1 MKSKKQIRI
10 GSHFV
15 GEGAPVYIVA
25 ELSANHL
32 QDRGR
37 ALEILHAAHEA
48 GADAF
53 KLQTYRADT
62 ITLDSARPEFLIGG
76 GTPWDGERLY
86 QLYEKAYTP
95 WEWHQELMEEAEK
108 LGMDC
113 FSSPFDPTAVELMG
127 QLKMPAVKIAS
138 YEIADI
144 PLIKKAAALGVP
156 MILST
161 GIAHLSDIEAAIR
174 ACGEMG
180 NDRIILLKCV
190 SEYPTPYSEVHLNML
205 PTLERTFRVIT
216 GLSDH
221 TLGYHIPVAACALG
235 AKLVEKHLTL
245 KRSDGGPDGDFSME
259 PAEFAEMVK
268 HIRETEAAMGDA
280 DYHLTPAQ
288 EAERSGGRSLY
299 VTADLKPGDVFTEKN
314 IKSVRPAEGLP
325 PVYLEKVLGKQA
337 ACGIAAGTPLKL
349 ELVKF

>member
-1 MKSKKQIRI
+1 MKDRVKI
-10 GSHFV
+10 GSHYV
-15 GEGAPVYIVA
+15 GAGAPVYIVA

-32 QDRGR
+32 QDKGR

-62 ITLDSARPEFLIGG
+62 ITLDSDRPEFLIGG
-76 GTPWDGERLY
+76 GTPWDGEKLY

-95 WEWHQELMEEAEK
+95 WEWHGELMEEAEK

-113 FSSPFDPTAVELMG
+113 FSSPFDASAVELMA

-144 PLIKKAAALGVP
+144 PLIKRAAALGVP
-156 MILST
+156 VILST
-161 GIAHLSDIEAAIR
+161 GIARLSDIEAAIR
-174 ACGEMG
+174 ACMEAG

-205 PTLERTFRVIT
+205 PTLERTFGVIT

-221 TLGYHIPVAACALG
+221 TMGYHIPVAACALG

-245 KRSDGGPDGDFSME
+245 KRSDGGPDGAFSME

-268 HIRETEAAMGDA
+268 HIRETEEAMGDT

-299 VTADLKPGDVFTEKN
+299 VTADLAEGTLFSEEN
-314 IKSVRPAEGLP
+314 LKSVRPAEGLP
-325 PVYLEKVLGKQA
+325 PVYLDKVLGKRA
-337 ACGIAAGTPLKL
+337 ACGIQAGTPLKL
-349 ELVKF
+349 EMVRF

>member
-1 MKSKKQIRI
+1 MKTQLRI
-10 GSHFV
+10 GKHPV

-32 QDRGR
+32 QDKGR
-37 ALEILHAAHEA
+37 AFEILHAAHEA

-86 QLYEKAYTP
+86 DLYEKAYTP
-95 WEWHQELMEEAEK
+95 WEWHGELMEEAEK

-113 FSSPFDPTAVELMG
+113 FSSPFDASAVELMA

-144 PLIKKAAALGVP
+144 PLIKRAAALGVP
-156 MILST
+156 VILST

-174 ACGEMG
+174 ACMEAG

-205 PTLERTFRVIT
+205 PTLERTFGVIT

-221 TLGYHIPVAACALG
+221 TMGYHIPVAACALG
-235 AKLVEKHLTL
+235 AKLIEKHLTL
-245 KRSDGGPDGDFSME
+245 RRSDGGPDGAFSME
-259 PAEFAEMVK
+259 PSEFAEMVR
-268 HIRETEAAMGDA
+268 HIRETEEAMGDA

-299 VTADLKPGDVFTEKN
+299 VTADLAEGALFTEEN
-314 IKSVRPAEGLP
+314 LKSVRPAEGLP
-325 PVYLEKVLGKQA
+325 PVYLDKVLGKRA
-337 ACGIAAGTPLKL
+337 ACGIQAGTPLQL
-349 ELVKF
+349 EMVRF